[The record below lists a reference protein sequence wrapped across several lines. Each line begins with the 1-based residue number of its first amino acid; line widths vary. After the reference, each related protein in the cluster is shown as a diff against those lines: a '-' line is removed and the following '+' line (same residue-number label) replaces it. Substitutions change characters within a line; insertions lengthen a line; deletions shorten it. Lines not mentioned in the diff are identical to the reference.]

1 MPELSRQKH
10 IQWKC
15 HLDESTD
22 PKTASYDMIMG
33 RDLINALGLILDF
46 KMHTITWDDLTVP
59 MKERGEIG
67 SSEAAKSLYHMA
79 MEPQSII
86 KANCRAQRI
95 LDAKYEA
102 ANLTEVVKS
111 KGSHLTAPQWQQ
123 LLTLL
128 TVFKHLFDGTLGKF
142 DTEPVELELKDNAK
156 PYHAKPF
163 AVPKVYEETLRKEV
177 ERLVSIGVL
186 EKCGPSEWASPTF
199 IIPKKNGTVRFISD
213 FRQLNARLK
222 RKSFPL
228 PKISDL
234 MQKLEGFLYA
244 TALDLNM
251 GYFTI
256 RLNPDAQRY
265 CTIVLPW
272 GTYKYLRLPLGV
284 ANSPDIFQDKMSDL
298 MIGLEFVR
306 TYLDDLL
313 VITKASFEDHLLKLR
328 LVLQRLSDAGL
339 RVNVSKSNFCQTEIE
354 YLGFLITQ
362 QGIQPLPNKVEAIKK
377 IARPKNRKELRRFI
391 GLVNY
396 YRDMWRHRS
405 DLLAPLST
413 MTSKNVRWKWTQ
425 DAQDAFDKI
434 KRIVCQDV
442 LLSYPD
448 FSKPFHIYT
457 DASGSQL
464 GAVITQESNTPLA
477 FYSRKLNSAQRL
489 YTTTERVLL
498 SIVETLKEFKNILLG
513 QQLVVFTDHKN
524 LIHNTPTTD
533 RVMRW
538 RLLLEEYAP
547 EIKYIK
553 GANNLVADALSR
565 LATDE

>member
-1 MPELSRQKH
+1 M
-10 IQWKC
+10 
-15 HLDESTD
+15 
-22 PKTASYDMIMG
+22 
-33 RDLINALGLILDF
+33 
-46 KMHTITWDDLTVP
+46 
-59 MKERGEIG
+59 
-67 SSEAAKSLYHMA
+67 
-79 MEPQSII
+79 
-86 KANCRAQRI
+86 
-95 LDAKYEA
+95 
-102 ANLTEVVKS
+102 
-111 KGSHLTAPQWQQ
+111 
-123 LLTLL
+123 
-128 TVFKHLFDGTLGKF
+128 
-142 DTEPVELELKDNAK
+142 
-156 PYHAKPF
+156 
-163 AVPKVYEETLRKEV
+163 
-177 ERLVSIGVL
+177 
-186 EKCGPSEWASPTF
+186 
-199 IIPKKNGTVRFISD
+199 
-213 FRQLNARLK
+213 
-222 RKSFPL
+222 
-228 PKISDL
+228 
-234 MQKLEGFLYA
+234 
-244 TALDLNM
+244 
-251 GYFTI
+251 
-256 RLNPDAQRY
+256 
-265 CTIVLPW
+265 LPW

-284 ANSPDIFQDKMSDL
+284 ANSQDIFQDKMSDL

-354 YLGFLITQ
+354 CLGFWITQ

-425 DAQDAFDKI
+425 DAQGAFDKI

-457 DASGSQL
+457 DASDSQL
-464 GAVITQESNTPLA
+464 GAVITQESNRPLA
-477 FYSRKLNSAQRL
+477 FYSRKLNSAQRR
-489 YTTTERVLL
+489 YTTTERELL

-533 RVMRW
+533 RVMLW
-538 RLLLEEYAP
+538 RLLLKEYHP

-553 GANNLVADALSR
+553 GANNLVAVALSR
-565 LATDE
+565 LATDEDAIVVTPEAEAIAEAFHIEKLSQYLFPLDTKIIAQEQNKDSFIKACLKRGSAHWSIERIDDHAVLTYKNKIFVPSTLRAQVLERYHEMLRHPGVGRTEHTIRLALTWPGMSRDVENHVQHCRQCQLLKKQRKKYGHLPPKKAESQPWHRLCIDLVGPYEVNTPSGKQVLKALTMIDPATSWFEIVEIPNKQAITIAELVDQQWLC